1 VRVGLDGFQAYYE
14 EQGSG
19 PPLVLVHGLGAST
32 EMWQKVAGP
41 LSEQFR
47 VVAYDLRGLGRS
59 ETPPPPYSLDQLVG
73 DLHGLLDALGLGRI
87 ALAGHSLG
95 GAVVLAYT
103 IEHPD
108 RVGALVGIAA
118 PSLTTEEQRGL
129 LAERARAARTE
140 GMKALAELHAHGGLP
155 EGFEAGHPDDTA
167 LYKSIIGSGDPE
179 GYAALCGVTG
189 DLDLRPALGGIR
201 APTLLLE
208 GELDRVVRPES
219 VRATAAAIPGCEYV
233 ELAGCG
239 HIVPLERP
247 AELVERL
254 REFVGRSAEL
264 AAPA

>member
-1 VRVGLDGFQAYYE
+1 VRVALDGFEAYYE
-14 EQGSG
+14 DRGSG

-32 EMWQKVAGP
+32 RMWDRVAGP

-59 ETPPPPYSLDQLVG
+59 ETPPPPYSLDQLVA
-73 DLHGLLDALGLGRI
+73 DLHGLLDALALGRV

-95 GAVVLAYT
+95 GAIVLTYA
-103 IEHPD
+103 IRHPD

-118 PSLTTEEQRGL
+118 PSLTTDEQRGL
-129 LAERARAARTE
+129 LAERARAARAE
-140 GMKALAELHAHGGLP
+140 GMQALAELHAQGGLP
-155 EGFEAGHPDDTA
+155 EGFEAAHPDDTA
-167 LYKSIIGSGDPE
+167 FYKSIIASGDPD

-189 DLDLRPALGGIR
+189 DLDLRPGPGGIR

-233 ELAGCG
+233 ELPGCG

-247 AELVERL
+247 AELVSRL

-264 AAPA
+264 ATPA